1 MAMLNNQ
8 RVYVKVNE
16 WGILSMQPTIFWCDQ
31 WRFCVLVDEW
41 QYLGEFC
48 LGSTSAW
55 SWYIPKLIW
64 TTVCRFK
71 LIICR
76 WFTYCQRWPFSM
88 AKWLRLPEVIIS
100 SKASNRK
107 RSHPHKTSSTSVVCV
122 YSSIATIIG
131 GCCTV
136 TPNKDQTRF
145 EK

>member
-64 TTVCRFK
+64 TTVCRFNSSFVDD
-71 LIICR
+71 LRIVNDGHFP
-76 WFTYCQRWPFSM
+76 WQSDLDYQRLSSHPKRPTATVPSPQNIQYIRR
-88 AKWLRLPEVIIS
+88 LRL
-100 SKASNRK
+100 
-107 RSHPHKTSSTSVVCV
+107 
-122 YSSIATIIG
+122 
-131 GCCTV
+131 
-136 TPNKDQTRF
+136 
-145 EK
+145 